1 MKLETCSIWG
11 LKIEILGTT
20 RFLGVPGLGKP
31 VMSLTTCDTSVCVV
45 SDFSF
50 KANNFSL

>member
-1 MKLETCSIWG
+1 METCSIWG
-11 LKIEILGTT
+11 LKIEILGMT

-31 VMSLTTCDTSVCVV
+31 VMNLITCDTSVHVV

-50 KANNFSL
+50 RANNFEL